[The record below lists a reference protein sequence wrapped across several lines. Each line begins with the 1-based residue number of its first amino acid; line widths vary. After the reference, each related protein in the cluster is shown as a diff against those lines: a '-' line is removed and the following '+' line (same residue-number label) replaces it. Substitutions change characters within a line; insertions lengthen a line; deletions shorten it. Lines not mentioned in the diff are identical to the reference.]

1 LSEKLKIGDEA
12 PNFDLTSTED
22 VLLMLRDEVP
32 RVFVVLYFFGDPTQ
46 EPFRGNLATL
56 EERRKELL
64 AQQTVPLGISATK
77 MPILKETQKDL
88 HLVFP
93 LLNDD
98 RNFAAS
104 YGIESPEEGEPKPA
118 LFLVG
123 RDQRIL
129 WEANPSTSIETGLDE
144 ILAIVQKQPS
154 QTANLPSTV
163 VNRVV
168 DWWVNRVRGARV
180 AER

>member
-1 LSEKLKIGDEA
+1 MTEKLKIGEEA

-46 EPFRGNLATL
+46 EPFRSNLAAL
-56 EERRKELL
+56 EQRRKGLL
-64 AQQTVPLGISATK
+64 TEQTVLLGISASK
-77 MPILKETQKDL
+77 MPALKATQKDL
-88 HLVFP
+88 HLGFP

-98 RNFAAS
+98 RDFSDA
-104 YGIESPEEGEPKPA
+104 YGVETPEESEPKPA

-123 RDQRIL
+123 RDQRVL
-129 WEANPSTSIETGLDE
+129 WQANPCSSIETGLDE
-144 ILAIVQKQPS
+144 ILAIVRKQPS
-154 QTANLPSTV
+154 QTANLPSSV

-180 AER
+180 A

>member
-1 LSEKLKIGDEA
+1 MAEKLRTGDEA

-32 RVFVVLYFFGDPTQ
+32 RTSVVLYFFGDPEQ
-46 EPFRGNLATL
+46 ERFAADLVALEAKRKALL
-56 EERRKELL
+56 EEK
-64 AQQTVPLGISATK
+64 TVILGISSAK
-77 MPILKETQKDL
+77 IEALKEAQKNR
-88 HLVFP
+88 HLLFP

-98 RNFAAS
+98 RDFARS
-104 YGIESPEEGEPKPA
+104 YGIESPEEGEPSPA

-129 WEANPSTSIETGLDE
+129 WQANPVTSIGAGLE
-144 ILAIVQKQPS
+144 QILDLVRKQPS
-154 QTANLPSTV
+154 PTANLPAAV

-168 DWWVNRVRGARV
+168 DWWVNRVRGSRLA
-180 AER
+180 